1 MTLQSNI
8 EERNIMLK
16 EKEKERK
23 KKQLRQSN
31 SKY

>member
-31 SKY
+31 LKY

>member
-23 KKQLRQSN
+23 KKTV
-31 SKY
+31 KTE

>member
-23 KKQLRQSN
+23 KKKLRQSN
-31 SKY
+31 TKY